1 MAIKTL
7 HYQKI
12 NKEKI
17 AISRDFFIIFHLQI
31 EQNDSTI
38 LLRRRLSQHSFQRPF
53 QRLVCQL

>member
-38 LLRRRLSQHSFQRPF
+38 LLRRRLSLHFYQQPF
-53 QRLVCQL
+53 QRWVYQW